1 MEIRMAT
8 IVVPYFD
15 DAEVELAQEADRD
28 DAKSIAALNAF
39 LALASADREA
49 DSRHVFACYKDFYA
63 ETGEPEWLDEEMGP
77 LHPLLRFG
85 TASGPDRS
93 PSGRA
98 GGTMTTGTS

>member
-1 MEIRMAT
+1 MAT

-28 DAKSIAALNAF
+28 DAKSIVALMRSLRLLLTEKLTRGMF
-39 LALASADREA
+39 LLATRISTRKPE
-49 DSRHVFACYKDFYA
+49 SRNGWMRKWGF
-63 ETGEPEWLDEEMGP
+63 

-93 PSGRA
+93 LSGRA

>member
-1 MEIRMAT
+1 MAT

-28 DAKSIAALNAF
+28 DAKSIVALNAF
-39 LALASADREA
+39 LALTSADREA

-63 ETGEPEWLDEEMGP
+63 GTGEPNGWMRKWGF